1 MTETIKPTK
10 KPLAFTRNQAKLLGV
25 ISFFPCCWIILLMVV
40 MLTAGLSRLAQQ
52 ILPGSFMLIFIFTN
66 TLTLALVIFYI
77 VLISREPDLTSNQK
91 YSWGWIIFLAHV
103 MAFPLVWYK
112 FVWSKVNRGKPPFDV
127 E

>member
-1 MTETIKPTK
+1 MTEATKPTK
-10 KPLAFTRNQAKLLGV
+10 KPLDFTRNQAKLLGV

-52 ILPGSFMLIFIFTN
+52 ILPGSFMLIFILTN

-77 VLISREPDLTSNQK
+77 VLISREPDLTSEQK
-91 YSWGWIIFLAHV
+91 YGWYWTLFILGFF
-103 MAFPLVWYK
+103 AFPTAWYK
-112 FVWSKVNRGKPPFDV
+112 FVWKANRGKPPFDV

>member
-77 VLISREPDLTSNQK
+77 VLISREPDLTSEQK
-91 YSWGWIIFLAHV
+91 YGWYWTLFILGFF
-103 MAFPLVWYK
+103 AFPTAWYK
-112 FVWSKVNRGKPPFDV
+112 FVWKANRGKPPFDV

>member
-1 MTETIKPTK
+1 MTEATKPTK
-10 KPLAFTRNQAKLLGV
+10 KPLDFTRNQAKLLGV

-77 VLISREPDLTSNQK
+77 VLISREPDLTSEQK
-91 YSWGWIIFLAHV
+91 YGWYWTLFILGFF
-103 MAFPLVWYK
+103 AFPTAWYK
-112 FVWSKVNRGKPPFDV
+112 FVWKANRGKPPFDV